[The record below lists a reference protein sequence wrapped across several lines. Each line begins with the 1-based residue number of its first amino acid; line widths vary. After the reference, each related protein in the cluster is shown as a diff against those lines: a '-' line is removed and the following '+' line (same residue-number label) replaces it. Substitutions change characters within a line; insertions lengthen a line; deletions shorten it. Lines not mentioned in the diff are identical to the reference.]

1 MNTKYIMTASAVVM
15 GLAGVALIFMP
26 AEILTYF
33 AQGNPA
39 KIEVVILQ
47 LLGALYFGFAMV
59 NWMAKSNLIG
69 GIYGRPIAIGNFSHF
84 MIAALALVKAGS
96 IQQPLLLIAATI
108 YSLFT
113 ISFILIL
120 FTHPIKEK

>member
-33 AQGNPA
+33 AQGNLA
-39 KIEVVILQ
+39 KTEVVILQ

-59 NWMAKSNLIG
+59 NWMSKSNLIG